1 MCSSCMP
8 SQFSTSNPCPFK
20 RNKGVGFGSLYCGCT
35 HGQLKISKSCKNFL
49 VTTFYGQCNVLSL
62 IQQGNG
68 LVGGGEYNYQWM
80 EKDSTT
86 CTNAKMMKS
95 DDEEESMTNEE
106 EENLES
112 RTSRTKIG
120 SNDVNNTFRNFGFA
134 SYVRHRER
142 WFWWLSEEEAT

>member
-1 MCSSCMP
+1 
-8 SQFSTSNPCPFK
+8 
-20 RNKGVGFGSLYCGCT
+20 
-35 HGQLKISKSCKNFL
+35 
-49 VTTFYGQCNVLSL
+49 
-62 IQQGNG
+62 
-68 LVGGGEYNYQWM
+68 M

-95 DDEEESMTNEE
+95 DDEEESMMLEPRNPEESMTNEE

-142 WFWWLSEEEAT
+142 